1 MEGINRTKAGRS
13 IEKYGADSRTREE
26 LADDAD
32 DGPAGPVGALDA
44 HDLELLE
51 VGEAGVGLG
60 LGEVGE
66 AVVPVLAV
74 GVGEE
79 RGACVGREVGAQHE
93 HGEVALT
100 GGGGARRHRRGVGW
114 GCRSQSQ
121 RPLLSC
127 DWEAGRPLPIG
138 RWAVV
143 GESDAILGLIFIYFF
158 RFFKNIC

>member
-1 MEGINRTKAGRS
+1 VEGINRTKAGRS
-13 IEKYGADSRTREE
+13 IEKYGPDSRTREE
-26 LADDAD
+26 LANDAD
-32 DGPAGPVGALDA
+32 DSPAGPVGALDA

-100 GGGGARRHRRGVGW
+100 GGGGARRHRLV

-121 RPLLSC
+121 SQSQSSQSQRPPPVLRSG
-127 DWEAGRPLPIG
+127 WARGLPDG
-138 RWAVV
+138 
-143 GESDAILGLIFIYFF
+143 Y
-158 RFFKNIC
+158 